1 MNSTGHKP
9 RIVIILGPT
18 GVGKTEVAIKLAREY
33 GGEIISVDSMQV
45 YRYMDIG
52 TAKPTSEEQS
62 LVKHHLIDVVDPDE
76 EFDAAMFMSQAG
88 EVIDRLN
95 SEDKSIFVVGGT
107 GLYIEALIGGLF
119 NGPGADRSLRS
130 AYRKEL
136 EEYGRGYL
144 YEKLKKMDEAAA
156 ETIHPN
162 DVFRTIRALE
172 VLELS
177 GESIV
182 KKCSDHHF
190 GDKRYDF
197 IKIGFMIDRALLY
210 EKINRRVEKMMADG
224 LVEEVE
230 KLLKMGY
237 DETLKPMQ
245 AFGYK
250 HIVNC
255 IKEKCDIEE
264 AVKMIKSNTRHY
276 AKRQLT
282 WFRADENV
290 EWVDPSNIGVVR
302 EKTGN
307 FLK

>member
-1 MNSTGHKP
+1 MNSTGYKP

-33 GGEIISVDSMQV
+33 GGEIISADSMQV

-52 TAKPTSEEQS
+52 TAKPTPEEQS
-62 LVKHHLIDVVDPDE
+62 LVKHHLIDIVDPDE
-76 EFDAAMFMSQAG
+76 EFNAAMFMSQAG
-88 EVIDRLN
+88 RVIDRLS
-95 SEDKSIFVVGGT
+95 SENKSIFVVGGT

-119 NGPGADRSLRS
+119 NGPGTDRDLRS

-136 EEYGRGYL
+136 VKYGGGYL
-144 YEKLKKMDEAAA
+144 YEKLKKMDGAASDI
-156 ETIHPN
+156 IHPN
-162 DVFRTIRALE
+162 DIFRTIRALE

-182 KKCSDHHF
+182 KKRSDHRF

-197 IKIGFMIDRALLY
+197 IKIGFMIDRAVLY
-210 EKINRRVEKMMADG
+210 EKINGRVEKMMTDG

-237 DETLKPMQ
+237 NENLKPMQ
-245 AFGYK
+245 AFGYRY
-250 HIVNC
+250 VVDG
-255 IKEKCDIEE
+255 IKGRRDIEE
-264 AVKMIKSNTRHY
+264 MVNMIKSSTRHY

-282 WFRADENV
+282 WFRADKNI
-290 EWVDPSNIGVVR
+290 EWIDPSNIELVR
-302 EKTGN
+302 AKTSS

>member
-1 MNSTGHKP
+1 MNSTDYKP

-33 GGEIISVDSMQV
+33 GGEIISADSMQV

-62 LVKHHLIDVVDPDE
+62 LIKHHLIDVVDPDE
-76 EFDAAMFMSQAG
+76 EFNAAMFMSQAG
-88 EVIDRLN
+88 EVIDRLT
-95 SEDKSIFVVGGT
+95 SEDKSIFFVGGT

-119 NGPGADRSLRS
+119 NGPGANRSLRS

-156 ETIHPN
+156 AKIHPN

-210 EKINRRVEKMMADG
+210 EKINKRVEKMMADG

-230 KLLKMGY
+230 KLLTMGY

-245 AFGYK
+245 AFGYR
-250 HIVNC
+250 HVVNC
-255 IKEKCDIEE
+255 IKGIHDIEE

-290 EWVDPSNIGVVR
+290 EWVDPSNIAVVR
-302 EKTGN
+302 AKIGS

>member
-1 MNSTGHKP
+1 MNSTGYKP

-33 GGEIISVDSMQV
+33 GGEIISADSMQV

-76 EFDAAMFMSQAG
+76 GYDAAMFINQAG
-88 EVIDRLN
+88 RVIEKLSGEN
-95 SEDKSIFVVGGT
+95 KKIFIVGGT
-107 GLYIEALIGGLF
+107 GFYIEALIGGLF
-119 NGPGADRSLRS
+119 NGPGADRNLRS

-136 EEYGRGYL
+136 VKYGRGYL

-182 KKCSDHHF
+182 KKRSDHCF
-190 GDKRYDF
+190 GDKHYDF
-197 IKIGFMIDRALLY
+197 IKIGFMIDRAMLY
-210 EKINRRVEKMMADG
+210 ERINKRVEKMMTDG

-237 DETLKPMQ
+237 DEALKPMQ
-245 AFGYK
+245 AFGYRY
-250 HIVNC
+250 VVDG
-255 IKEKCDIEE
+255 IKGRRDIEE
-264 AVKMIKSNTRHY
+264 AVKMIKSGTRHY

-282 WFRADENV
+282 WFRADENI
-290 EWVDPSNIGVVR
+290 EWFDPLNIDLLR
-302 EKTGN
+302 AKTDS

>member
-1 MNSTGHKP
+1 MNSTGYKP

-33 GGEIISVDSMQV
+33 GGEIISADSMQV

-62 LVKHHLIDVVDPDE
+62 FVKHHLIDVVDPDE
-76 EFDAAMFMSQAG
+76 EFDAAMFTSQAG

-119 NGPGADRSLRS
+119 NGPGADRDLRS

-136 EEYGRGYL
+136 VKYGRGYL
-144 YEKLKKMDEAAA
+144 YEKLRERDEAAA
-156 ETIHPN
+156 EKIHPN

-182 KKCSDHHF
+182 KKRSDHHF

-197 IKIGFMIDRALLY
+197 IKTGFMIDRALLY

-224 LVEEVE
+224 LVGEVE

-245 AFGYK
+245 TFGYR
-250 HIVNC
+250 HVVSC
-255 IKEKCDIEE
+255 IKGVHDIEE
-264 AVKMIKSNTRHY
+264 AVKMIKSSTRQY

-282 WFRADENV
+282 WFRADKNI
-290 EWVDPSNIGVVR
+290 EWSTPANI
-302 EKTGN
+302 EAAKAKIDS

>member
-1 MNSTGHKP
+1 MNSIDDKP

-18 GVGKTEVAIKLAREY
+18 GVGKTEVAIKLAGEY
-33 GGEIISVDSMQV
+33 GGEIISADSMQV

-62 LVKHHLIDVVDPDE
+62 LVRHHLIDVVDPDE
-76 EFDAAMFMSQAG
+76 AFDAAMFMSQAG

-119 NGPGADRSLRS
+119 NGPGADRDLRS

-136 EEYGRGYL
+136 VKYGRGYL
-144 YEKLKKMDEAAA
+144 YEKLKKMDEGAAA
-156 ETIHPN
+156 KVHPN

-177 GESIV
+177 GESIA
-182 KKCSDHHF
+182 KKRSDHNF

-210 EKINRRVEKMMADG
+210 EKINGRVEKMMANG
-224 LVEEVE
+224 FLKEAE
-230 KLLKMGY
+230 KLLEMGY
-237 DETLKPMQ
+237 DENLKPMQ
-245 AFGYK
+245 AFGYR
-250 HIVNC
+250 HIVNS
-255 IKEKCDIEE
+255 IKGRCDIEE
-264 AVKMIKSNTRHY
+264 AVRMIMSSTRRY

-282 WFRADENV
+282 WFRADENI
-290 EWVDPSNIGVVR
+290 EWVDPSNIDVVR
-302 EKTGN
+302 AKIGN

>member
-18 GVGKTEVAIKLAREY
+18 GVGKTEVAIKLAGEY
-33 GGEIISVDSMQV
+33 GGEIISADSMQV
-45 YRYMDIG
+45 YRYMNIG

-62 LVKHHLIDVVDPDE
+62 LVRHHLIDVVDPDE
-76 EFDAAMFMSQAG
+76 KFDAAMFMSQAG

-95 SEDKSIFVVGGT
+95 GEDKSIFVVGGT

-119 NGPGADRSLRS
+119 NGPGANRSLRR

-136 EEYGRGYL
+136 EEYGSGYL
-144 YEKLKKMDEAAA
+144 YEKLNKMDEGAAA
-156 ETIHPN
+156 KIHPN

-177 GESIV
+177 GESII
-182 KKCSDHHF
+182 KKRSDHHF

-245 AFGYK
+245 AFGYR
-250 HIVNC
+250 HVVNC
-255 IKEKCDIEE
+255 IKGIHDIEE

-290 EWVDPSNIGVVR
+290 EWVDPSNIAVV
-302 EKTGN
+302 KAKIGN

>member
-1 MNSTGHKP
+1 MNSIDDKP

-18 GVGKTEVAIKLAREY
+18 GVGKTEVAIKLAGEY
-33 GGEIISVDSMQV
+33 GGEIISADSMQV

-62 LVKHHLIDVVDPDE
+62 LVRHHLIDVVDPDE

-95 SEDKSIFVVGGT
+95 SEDKNIFVVGGT
-107 GLYIEALIGGLF
+107 GLYIEVLIGGLF
-119 NGPGADRSLRS
+119 NGPGADRDLRS

-136 EEYGRGYL
+136 VKYGNEYL
-144 YEKLKKMDEAAA
+144 YEKLKKMDEGAAA
-156 ETIHPN
+156 KIHPN

-177 GESIV
+177 GESII
-182 KKCSDHHF
+182 KKRSDHHF

-210 EKINRRVEKMMADG
+210 EKINGRVEKMMADG
-224 LVEEVE
+224 FLREAE
-230 KLLKMGY
+230 KLLEMGY
-237 DETLKPMQ
+237 DENLKPMQ
-245 AFGYK
+245 AFGYR
-250 HIVNC
+250 HIVNS
-255 IKEKCDIEE
+255 IKGRCDIEE
-264 AVKMIKSNTRHY
+264 AVRMIMSSTRRY

-282 WFRADENV
+282 WFRADENI
-290 EWVDPSNIGVVR
+290 EWVDPSNIDVVR
-302 EKTGN
+302 AKIGN